1 MRISL
6 SPLSLLARYA
16 PIALPLVL
24 CACAA
29 KPPPPLEVF
38 GLWRVDQA
46 RVEPIMD
53 RSKARLDF
61 GHDGMLT
68 GNTSCNT
75 LRATYK
81 LDGDKI
87 KIGPIVTTR
96 AACSKLSME
105 QEDRILSALEIAT
118 TARVRP
124 DGLLELREEEG
135 RGVLRG
141 TRFETGE
148 Q

>member
-1 MRISL
+1 MRFPL
-6 SPLSLLARYA
+6 PPLSILARRTL
-16 PIALPLVL
+16 IAMPLLL

-29 KPPPPLEVF
+29 KPPPLEVF

-61 GHDGMLT
+61 GRDGMLT

-75 LRATYK
+75 LRAPYK

-96 AACSKLSME
+96 AACSKLSLE

-141 TRFETGE
+141 TRIEAGE